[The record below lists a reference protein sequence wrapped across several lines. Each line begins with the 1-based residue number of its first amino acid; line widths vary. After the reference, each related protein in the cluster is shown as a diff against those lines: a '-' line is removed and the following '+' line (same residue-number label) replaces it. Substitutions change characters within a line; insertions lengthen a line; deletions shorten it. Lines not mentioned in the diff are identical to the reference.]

1 MRDTVQEEG
10 LAGEVLEIGI
20 VHPALPDALVGEPVD
35 LLQEQD
41 SDLEA
46 RLGSGSP
53 RGRKTVRHLI
63 VDPGPVDLISQPD
76 QLVLHVDD
84 LIEPGPKEITR
95 AFLVALLWSHP
106 MPLFRWIQG
115 ITEQPKRK

>member
-84 LIEPGPKEITR
+84 LIEPGPKEITS
-95 AFLVALLWSHP
+95 ALTHSEGAG
-106 MPLFRWIQG
+106 R
-115 ITEQPKRK
+115 R